1 MFYKTFIY
9 ALEYLNV
16 SFNILN
22 GEVPTGGVLG
32 NASGLVVTGNSKL
45 RGVFLNCIY
54 HNAPSKMR
62 KRRSGNFSFVYK
74 GTLELEDKVVAI
86 KVLNLHKKGAHKSF
100 IAECNALKNIKHRNL
115 VQALT
120 CCSNTDYK
128 ARLLSTINGTTSKQ
142 TSIIGIKGTIG
153 YAPPE
158 YGMGSEVSMNS
169 DMYSFEVLLLEMLT
183 GRRPTDQIFE
193 DGPNM
198 HNFVENSYPD
208 NLFHIL
214 DPSLVPKPEEAT
226 IQEENSQNLT
236 PTVANYLVSLLKI
249 GLACSVESPKERM
262 NVVDVTRELRKIRK
276 AFLTGKI
283 NGILLNSLH
292 ITREQM

>member
-54 HNAPSKMR
+54 HNAPSKEMCPR
-62 KRRSGNFSFVYK
+62 TLSANCK
-74 GTLELEDKVVAI
+74 GPRTLNLDQRLNIMIDVASTLHYLHHECEQSI
-86 KVLNLHKKGAHKSF
+86 IHCDLKPRNVLNDDMIAHVSDF
-100 IAECNALKNIKHRNL
+100 CI
-115 VQALT
+115 
-120 CCSNTDYK
+120 

>member
-1 MFYKTFIY
+1 MCPRTLSANCKGPRTLNLDQRLNIMIDV
-9 ALEYLNV
+9 ASTLHYLHHECEQSIIHCDLKPRN
-16 SFNILN
+16 
-22 GEVPTGGVLG
+22 
-32 NASGLVVTGNSKL
+32 
-45 RGVFLNCIY
+45 
-54 HNAPSKMR
+54 
-62 KRRSGNFSFVYK
+62 
-74 GTLELEDKVVAI
+74 
-86 KVLNLHKKGAHKSF
+86 VLNDDMIAHVSDF
-100 IAECNALKNIKHRNL
+100 CI
-115 VQALT
+115 
-120 CCSNTDYK
+120 

-276 AFLTGKI
+276 AFLTGV
-283 NGILLNSLH
+283 G
-292 ITREQM
+292 T